1 MAPNFLSKFV
11 KANDSHPRSRT
22 ISDVGDIRGRQSVSS
37 IFEAKV
43 NTPPSVILT
52 TENNNSPV
60 APSTP
65 GSLHRQDS
73 PRRSRSAT
81 TTPSTPPKDLKDVTS
96 IPQTM
101 SPESVPS
108 GSPEVGLGIDLG
120 QLPKLPEPVLSHPP
134 GLPKESNSNMNG
146 VNHLAKRK
154 TSSKSLK
161 SLKNQEVQNN
171 VPSMSSIPVSVPSAG
186 SIQAFQEWDASARAA
201 GLIESPT
208 SDTTPTTANFSVTS
222 ETDVL
227 PPSTSTTSQASL
239 HPGSK
244 DADAMSVSSAVSSN
258 KKMSWRRGSTTSSKK
273 RKATG
278 LASAIAASGLAMAN
292 PAVAQSLSQF
302 APQPNSPRNVPASP
316 PGNTVGVRQK
326 RGSSNAGHARTRSL
340 TAAGDTEQY
349 YSDLDSGSEDGLEL
363 DDEIPVTGFAVASS
377 KRNADFHDM
386 FPQVPEGDYLI
397 EDYGC
402 ALQREILIQGRLYI
416 SENHICFHANIFGW
430 VTDLIIPVYEITA
443 IEKRMT
449 ALFIPNAIQITTRTA
464 KYTFASFLSRDTTY
478 DVIHNIWRLA
488 RPDADSL
495 LSGDAS
501 ARVSLED
508 TSLRANGSSIAGT
521 SLVSPIGGKATMCK
535 CGKEGQHYAET
546 VMVAVFPGTPEKI
559 YNLMFASGFIKD
571 FMREEQ
577 NLKDLQI
584 SDWEP
589 DPETKLLSRKFSYIK
604 ILNGVV
610 KQTKCELLDET
621 VHCDFDDYI
630 STVTTTRTPDV
641 PSGSVFAIKTR
652 TCIMWANA
660 ATTRVIV
667 TTQVDWTGRS
677 FIRSMINSSSI
688 DGQKRYHVDLERA
701 MRKYIALHKNE
712 FVPEGMEEVVD
723 APIVIEALGPTK
735 GGETTLP
742 LSEEEASKKREHERN
757 QRATQWAFDT
767 IMGAWK
773 VAKQSTLD
781 ALDLVSDAWDQSS
794 STTILYFV
802 IVVLVISNMW
812 TLLMVGRREEVG
824 RRKEMIRVEE
834 QKKWVTG
841 IIAALTEE
849 RQLGYANDLLSKP
862 VPIGGEGL
870 QVELNELSKALDN
883 VEERIYQLRRSLEDL
898 D

>member
-11 KANDSHPRSRT
+11 KANDGHPRSRT
-22 ISDVGDIRGRQSVSS
+22 ISDVGEIRGRRSASGT
-37 IFEAKV
+37 FEAKV

-81 TTPSTPPKDLKDVTS
+81 TTPSTPPKDLNDVTS

-108 GSPEVGLGIDLG
+108 GSPEMGLGIDLG

-161 SLKNQEVQNN
+161 NQEVQNN
-171 VPSMSSIPVSVPSAG
+171 VPSMSSIPISVPSTG
-186 SIQAFQEWDASARAA
+186 SIQAFQEWHAAAKAA

-222 ETDVL
+222 EIDVL

-273 RKATG
+273 HKAAG
-278 LASAIAASGLAMAN
+278 LASAIAASGLAMVN
-292 PAVAQSLSQF
+292 PAVAQSLNQF
-302 APQPNSPRNVPASP
+302 APQPNSPRNVPVSP
-316 PGNTVGVRQK
+316 PGNTVGIRRK
-326 RGSSNAGHARTRSL
+326 RGSSNTSHARTRSL
-340 TAAGDTEQY
+340 TTAGDNEQY
-349 YSDLDSGSEDGLEL
+349 YSDLDSGSEDGLDL
-363 DDEIPVTGFAVASS
+363 DDEIPVTGFAVASN

-495 LSGDAS
+495 RSGDAS

-508 TSLRANGSSIAGT
+508 TSLRANGSSTAGT

-589 DPETKLLSRKFSYIK
+589 DPETQLLSRKFSYIK

-621 VHCDFDDYI
+621 VHCDLDDYI

-677 FIRSMINSSSI
+677 FIRSMINGSSI

-723 APIVIEALGPTK
+723 APIAIEALGTSK
-735 GGETTLP
+735 GEATVMP

-802 IVVLVISNMW
+802 IVVLVISNIW
-812 TLLMVGRREEVG
+812 TLLMVGRGEEVG
-824 RRKEMIRVEE
+824 RRKEMIRIEE
-834 QKKWVTG
+834 QKKWVMG

-849 RQLGYANDLLSKP
+849 RQLGYPNDLLSKP
-862 VPIGGEGL
+862 VPTGGEAL
-870 QVELNELSKALDN
+870 QVELDELSKALDN
-883 VEERIYQLRRSLEDL
+883 VEERIHRLRGSLEDL